1 MCKIAKKILCIGSVA
16 LALFIGIAIW
26 GGGDK
31 FRWLGEKVGG
41 IMQKEANSLGKKA
54 DKLQEEVSKTKDRI
68 KENIEK
74 KTRKLTGRDKE
85 KNK

>member
-1 MCKIAKKILCIGSVA
+1 MCKIAKKILCIGIIA
-16 LALFIGIAIW
+16 LILFISITIW

-41 IMQKEANSLGKKA
+41 IIQKEANNLGKKA
-54 DKLQEEVSKTKDRI
+54 DKLKEEVDKTKDRI
-68 KENIEK
+68 KEK
-74 KTRKLTGRDKE
+74 ARKLTGRDKE